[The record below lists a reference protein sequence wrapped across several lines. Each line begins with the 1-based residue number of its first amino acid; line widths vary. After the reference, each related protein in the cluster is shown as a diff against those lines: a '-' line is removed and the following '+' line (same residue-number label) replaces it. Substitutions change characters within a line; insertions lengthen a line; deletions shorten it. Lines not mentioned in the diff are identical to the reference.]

1 MYEKYQC
8 LHGTDY
14 DPLGFEWINA
24 DDADRSIYSFMRKS
38 SDGKKN
44 LLFVLNMT
52 PMARPDYR
60 CGVPVLGNYKLVMN
74 SMDPKYGGDAPRS
87 KKTYKAV
94 EGECDKRD
102 YSIAYDLPAYGCAIF
117 EFDYVTDEP
126 KKVTKKKAAK
136 KAEPAEAENA
146 EVTAEAPKKATRKRA
161 TKKKDAEV

>member
-1 MYEKYQC
+1 MYSKYQC

-52 PMARPDYR
+52 PLARPDYR
-60 CGVPVLGNYKLVMN
+60 CGVPVKTNYKLILN
-74 SMDPKYGGDAPRS
+74 SMDPKFGGTAPIS

-94 EGECDKRD
+94 EGECDNRP
-102 YSIAYDLPAYGCAIF
+102 YSIAYDLPAYGCAVF
-117 EFDYVTDEP
+117 EFDYVEDKP
-126 KKVTKKKAAK
+126 KKAAK
-136 KAEPAEAENA
+136 K
-146 EVTAEAPKKATRKRA
+146 T
-161 TKKKDAEV
+161 TKKKTAKKAEE